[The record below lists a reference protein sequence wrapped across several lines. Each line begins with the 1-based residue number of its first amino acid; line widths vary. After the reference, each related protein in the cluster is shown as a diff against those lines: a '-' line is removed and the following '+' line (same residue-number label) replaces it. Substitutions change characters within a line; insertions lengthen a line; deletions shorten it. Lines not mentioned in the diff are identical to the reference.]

1 MSQRMKQGRLPLGLP
16 RVSSP
21 RSSSAYA
28 AFQRPA
34 ARRPQR
40 GDTSSDGHQGT
51 EPECSAQ
58 ITTLPMEPQ

>member
-28 AFQRPA
+28 AFHATRFEYVA
-34 ARRPQR
+34 AAKRHGFRRE
-40 GDTSSDGHQGT
+40 DMS
-51 EPECSAQ
+51 ECSAQ